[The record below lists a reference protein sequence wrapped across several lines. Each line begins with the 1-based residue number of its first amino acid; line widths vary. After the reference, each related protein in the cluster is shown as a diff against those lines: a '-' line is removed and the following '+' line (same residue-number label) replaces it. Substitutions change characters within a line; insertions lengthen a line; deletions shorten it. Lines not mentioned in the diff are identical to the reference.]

1 MQGIFRGME
10 LTVYIKPWCPWC
22 VDALA
27 WLDQRGYKYRS
38 VDVLTDA
45 TAYQHMRKIS
55 GQSLTPT
62 METSEG
68 QVLPDFDVRQLEAFL
83 RTHDI
88 QPS

>member
-27 WLDQRGYKYRS
+27 WLDQRGYTYRK

-45 TAYQHMRKIS
+45 SAYAHMRKIS

-62 METSEG
+62 LETSEG
-68 QVLPDFDVRQLEAFL
+68 QILTDFDVGQLDKFL
-83 RTHDI
+83 KAHNID
-88 QPS
+88 PS